1 MSEKPSFR
9 PLEKPKTEIQLER
22 LDRPRAEKILVQ
34 TRIHGEPFKGHELTT
49 EILAKHDLGPQ
60 VGMDIKGGAVYFS
73 FPYQFEEKGHT
84 AIVAYVK
91 KRRDTNDPI
100 VARTFYTS
108 RSQTL
113 WRYLP
118 DYSISE
124 KGELSW
130 YGKGYYGMSESSLNA
145 PFAAQEALAMMEAI
159 RQPKIIKGGD
169 QVFAGTAQRV
179 DYDAMFGRPKNALPV
194 SYYRSM
200 PPVGQQFTG
209 EFNAKP
215 LSNEKKAPPE
225 RLVFQD
231 NRLWPDFDGPFQN
244 RWLRDTKLYGR
255 VYMEVFPSRDGRLRY
270 LMCRTAD
277 GRAWIGGIEAAEAD
291 ITSTGLIRQW
301 VEPGDLTTPAAEYYS
316 QAGKYG
322 GRHLPEEGGH
332 YVDMFENY
340 LSKSTYIKQYLFS
353 KGIGQKP
360 KQKIPERITGGYAE
374 FLEKEVPKIH
384 SIETLLVGL
393 EVFKA
398 TELKDGRKLGQ
409 VDLRALIDLIRR
421 GKASVNSIPEDFGLR
436 KRVGE
441 LLAQE
446 KGK

>member
-1 MSEKPSFR
+1 MIERPPAPRVEKPQ
-9 PLEKPKTEIQLER
+9 TEIQLER
-22 LDRPRAEKILVQ
+22 LDRPRSEKILAQ
-34 TRIHGEPFKGHELTT
+34 TKIHGEPFKGHELTT
-49 EILAKHDLGPQ
+49 EILAKHNLEPQ
-60 VGMDIKGGAVYFS
+60 VGMDIKGGAIYFS
-73 FPYQFEEKGHT
+73 FPYKFEEKAHT

-91 KRRDTNDPI
+91 KRRDTDDPI
-100 VARTFYTS
+100 VARTYYTS

-118 DYSISE
+118 DYTISE
-124 KGELSW
+124 KDELGW

-159 RQPKIIKGGD
+159 REPKIIKGGD
-169 QVFAGTAQRV
+169 QIFAGTAKQV
-179 DYDAMFGRPKNALPV
+179 DYDAMFARQKQVLPV

-200 PPVGQQFTG
+200 PPLGQAFSGQFH
-209 EFNAKP
+209 AQP
-215 LSNEKKAPPE
+215 LKNEKKAPPE

-231 NRLWPDFDGPFQN
+231 NKLWPDFSGPPQN

-255 VYMEVFPSRDGRLRY
+255 VYMEVFPSRDARLRY

-277 GRAWIGGIEAAEAD
+277 GRAWIGGIEASEAD

-316 QAGKYG
+316 QAGKYA
-322 GRHLPEEGGH
+322 GRHLEEEGGH
-332 YVDMFENY
+332 YVDMFEKY
-340 LSKSTYIKQYLFS
+340 LSKSTYIRQYLLS
-353 KGIGQKP
+353 KDIVEKP
-360 KQKIPERITGGYAE
+360 KKVPERITTNYAE
-374 FLEKEVPKIH
+374 FLEKEVPKMI
-384 SIETLLVGL
+384 SIETLLTGL

-409 VDLRALIDLIRR
+409 VDLRALIGLIRR
-421 GKASVNSIPEDFGLR
+421 GKASMNSIPEDFGLR
-436 KRVGE
+436 QRVGE